1 MNSAVLVPPVS
12 ISHELTFLKQQ
23 TGQTETTILA
33 QALQLGLNLLYRQ
46 TIEQLWIDG
55 LIKRA
60 EALAVLGE
68 VRLLEVEYAK
78 KALLDDIQWGLAT

>member
-1 MNSAVLVPPVS
+1 MNTPTLTQTVS
-12 ISHELTFLKQQ
+12 ITQELAFLKQQ
-23 TGQTETTILA
+23 TGQAETTILA

-60 EALAVLGE
+60 TALEVLGE
-68 VRLLEVEYAK
+68 ARLLELEYAQ
-78 KALLDDIQWGLAT
+78 KALLADIEWGLAA

>member
-1 MNSAVLVPPVS
+1 MNSAILTPAVS

-23 TGQTETTILA
+23 TGQAETTILA

-68 VRLLEVEYAK
+68 ARLLELEYAK
-78 KALLDDIQWGLAT
+78 KALFDDIQWGLAA